1 MSGSI
6 IVLNGPSSSGKS
18 AIAAELQKLWPRPL
32 WVTGLDVLIA
42 GWPASF
48 VQVPAED
55 GTPALP
61 CTGLRIVPG
70 SGPEPSWIPEFG
82 EDFHAMTR
90 CAHASWSLMGRGGV
104 DLLIDHVILDPTL
117 REQARSN
124 LSTAFWVG
132 VRCDIDELVRRE
144 TERGDRTVG
153 FASGS
158 SVVVHEDMD
167 YDLIVDTTSTPPE
180 SLARHIFD
188 VASVFLK
195 AQ

>member
-18 AIAAELQKLWPRPL
+18 TIAAELQKLWPRPL

-48 VQVPAED
+48 VQVPGED

-61 CTGLRIVPG
+61 SPGLRIVPG
-70 SGPEPSWIPEFG
+70 TGPQPSWIPEFG
-82 EDFHAMTR
+82 EDFHAMTGF
-90 CAHASWSLMGRGGV
+90 AHASWSLMGQGGV
-104 DLLIDHVILDPTL
+104 NLLIDHVILDSTL
-117 REQARSN
+117 REQARGS
-124 LSTAFWVG
+124 LGTAFWVG
-132 VRCDIDELVRRE
+132 VTCDIDELVRRE
-144 TERGDRTVG
+144 AERGDRTVG

-158 SVVVHEDMD
+158 SVVVHEDIV
-167 YDLIVDTTSTPPE
+167 YDLTVDTTVTPPE
-180 SLARHIFD
+180 SLARQIFD
-188 VASVFLK
+188 AAWVFHN